1 MSNPVAVSFEFFP
14 PSDESM
20 ARQLWTCV
28 QRLAPLRPN
37 FVSVTYGADGSTRNR
52 THECVSRMLRE
63 TDLTVAPHLTCVG
76 ASRAEVL
83 RIAAAYWAQ
92 GIRHLVALRG
102 DAPAAELSSATPV
115 AAASPGSPASKLS
128 GECAHDR
135 HPGGFAHASELVAG
149 LKDVGKFDVS
159 VAAYPEGHPESPSA
173 AADLDY
179 LKRKVE
185 AGAGRA
191 ITQFFFD
198 TDVFLRFRDRCAA
211 AGIHARLVPGIL
223 PIARFAQLLR
233 FAERCGASVPQWL
246 HRRFDGLDEDP
257 DTRRLIAASVAIEQ
271 VERLRAHG
279 VDEFHFYT
287 LNRAELTYAIC
298 HAMGLRPRAIEAEV
312 A

>member
-52 THECVSRMLRE
+52 THECVSRILRE
-63 TDLTVAPHLTCVG
+63 TDLIVAPHLTCVG

-83 RIAAAYWAQ
+83 RIAATYWAQ
-92 GIRHLVALRG
+92 GIKHLVALRG
-102 DAPAAELSSATPV
+102 DVPADAPASHA
-115 AAASPGSPASKLS
+115 PAS
-128 GECAHDR
+128 APDR
-135 HPGGFAHASELVAG
+135 HPDCFSYASELVAG

-179 LKRKVE
+179 LKRKVD

-211 AGIHARLVPGIL
+211 AGIRAHLVPGIL
-223 PIARFAQLLR
+223 PITRFAQLLR

-246 HRRFDGLDEDP
+246 RQRFDGLDEDP
-257 DTRRLIAASVAIEQ
+257 DTRRLIAANVAIEQ

-298 HAMGLRPRAIEAEV
+298 HAMGLRPRVIEAEV